1 MLRRTLCHHIY
12 GALEASPCVGMQF
25 WFFLL
30 LWAAHVDQSQNA
42 RSRRLCRL
50 LNRSESLIEWGE
62 LDQRL
67 YSDIG
72 RFDLK
77 MRQTVA
83 TYTDDL
89 EIDHH

>member
-1 MLRRTLCHHIY
+1 MSINPKTLDPEDYVAYLI
-12 GALEASPCVGMQF
+12 GRIM
-25 WFFLL
+25 
-30 LWAAHVDQSQNA
+30 
-42 RSRRLCRL
+42 
-50 LNRSESLIEWGE
+50 IEWGE

-89 EIDHH
+89 DRSSIRTPPEALAQTLFSIVQG